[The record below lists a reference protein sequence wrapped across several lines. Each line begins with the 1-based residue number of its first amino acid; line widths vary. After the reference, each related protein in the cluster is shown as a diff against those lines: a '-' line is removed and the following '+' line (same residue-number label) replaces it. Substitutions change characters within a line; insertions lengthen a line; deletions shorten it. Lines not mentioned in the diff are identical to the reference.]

1 MDWIG
6 RLPIKDIDS
15 RTVAVKNTAGVTMT
29 MFHEILQPKLGVVR
43 ARAMFH
49 EILQAK
55 LGVSGSLLMNLKI
68 Y

>member
-1 MDWIG
+1 M
-6 RLPIKDIDS
+6 LVDIDS